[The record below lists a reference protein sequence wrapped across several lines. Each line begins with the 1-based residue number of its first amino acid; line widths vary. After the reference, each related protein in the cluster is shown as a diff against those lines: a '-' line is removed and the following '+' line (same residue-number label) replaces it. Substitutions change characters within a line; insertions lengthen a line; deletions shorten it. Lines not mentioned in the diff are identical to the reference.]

1 MFPHVRTFPV
11 GLFALAIFSASCS
24 GAEPT
29 QPIEQT
35 SPTDTQPAQGAT
47 DTPPQTGP
55 LATAAALFGQITLN
69 PPTPPGGVEVSGPDD
84 YVGLFGQGW
93 NIVNDNYVRDN
104 FNGVD
109 WDGVYDTYLPR
120 FESVSNQQSHWDLMS
135 NLISELRDQHS
146 RFVAPNELQNEFNLG
161 NSIPLAQSNAAT
173 GIQIWPGPGREDEVL
188 AIWSVCS
195 DSPAADAG
203 VERGD
208 VILAIN
214 NATVVSPQSTNYVPA
229 SFGPPGSSVTLR
241 VQGGETEQPR
251 NVVLQYTP
259 VSGCYDWRHEIVS
272 ESPRIGYILAPD
284 FDGDAAHELF
294 TRIQEMEEDGDL
306 DGLIVDVRHNPG
318 GNSDES
324 SGVFAEGIVG
334 TVGPLREGE
343 QRTIYRIRGPVEWN
357 TTTPLVILTDGSS
370 HSASEYFAAGLVELD
385 RAVTVGMNTAGN
397 TEGIVG
403 FILSDGSL
411 IRLAITTFLLND
423 GTGFE
428 GVGVPPAIEIPLGE
442 WGLAQK
448 PYDAQLQ
455 AAIDYLSQ

>member
-1 MFPHVRTFPV
+1 MTF
-11 GLFALAIFSASCS
+11 AIFTASC
-24 GAEPT
+24 GGAAEPT
-29 QPIEQT
+29 QPLQQT
-35 SPTDTQPAQGAT
+35 SPTDSQSEHNAT

-84 YVGLFGQGW
+84 YVGLFQQGW

-109 WDGVYDTYLPR
+109 WNAVYDTYLPR
-120 FESVSNQQSHWDLMS
+120 FEAVSNQQAHWDLMS
-135 NLISELRDQHS
+135 NLIGELRDQHS
-146 RFVAPNELQNEFNLG
+146 RFVAPNELQNEFSLG
-161 NSIPLAQSNAAT
+161 NSLPLVQSNAAT
-173 GIQIWPGPGREDEVL
+173 GIEIWPGPGREDEVL
-188 AIWSVCS
+188 AIWNVCS

-203 VERGD
+203 LERGD

-214 NATVVSPQSTNYVPA
+214 NATVVSPQSTFYVPA
-229 SFGPPGSSVTLR
+229 SYGPAGGSVTLR
-241 VQGGETEQPR
+241 IQGGETEQAR
-251 NVVLQYTP
+251 NVELYYTQ
-259 VSGCYDWRHEIVS
+259 VSGCYDWRHALIS
-272 ESPRIGYILAPD
+272 ENPRIGYIVAPD
-284 FDGDAAHELF
+284 FDGDAAHEIF
-294 TRIQEMEEDGDL
+294 SRIQEMEKGGAL

-334 TVGPLREGE
+334 TEGPLREGK

-357 TTTPLVILTDGSS
+357 TTTSLVILTDGSS
-370 HSASEYFAAGLVELD
+370 HSASEYFAASLIELD
-385 RAVTVGMNTAGN
+385 RAITIGTNTAGN

-411 IRLAITTFLLND
+411 VRLAITTLLLND
-423 GTGFE
+423 GTGLE
-428 GVGVPPAIEIPLGE
+428 GIGVTPDIEILLGE

-455 AAIDYLSQ
+455 AAIAYLSQ